1 MEPIET
7 NLVRSNDHED
17 VCWLD
22 PKELRLW
29 RSFLSS
35 HSFLINKLDYELRS
49 EHGITLGEY
58 EVLVHLSEAKD
69 QTLRMASLAELA
81 WVSKSGLTRRVD
93 TLVKRG
99 FVMRKVCP
107 QDKRGS
113 FAVLTPL
120 GVIRLKQVAP
130 THVRGVRKYFLDRL
144 GAIDLDDLEKYL
156 SRLDHWE

>member
-1 MEPIET
+1 MESIEA
-7 NLVRSNDHED
+7 NLVGSDDEM
-17 VCWLD
+17 VQWLD
-22 PKELRLW
+22 SKELKLW
-29 RSFLSS
+29 RSYLSS

-58 EVLVHLSEAKD
+58 EVLVHLSEAEG

-93 TLVKRG
+93 TLVQRG
-99 FVMRKVCP
+99 FVTRKICS

-120 GVIRLKQVAP
+120 GLIRLKQASP
-130 THVRGVRKYFLDRL
+130 THIGGVRKYFLDRL
-144 GAIDLDDLEKYL
+144 GATDLKLL
-156 SRLDHWE
+156 GSSLNRLDHYE